1 MYLPRCAAYFMVKEP
16 TESTQWQNGAYN
28 LLEWDKGVA
37 DGIEYF
43 DIELTRLGSNGLL
56 YGAMNVACKNYSP
69 KSLKVYLEDVPT
81 GDDYFVVLLNS
92 SHGVVHTL
100 SPRFSIVNASDA
112 TTTASASATT
122 DTSLAT
128 FTISGSPDPTRDF
141 ATTFASEASTVLL
154 RIGRGHVLG
163 GVGVVVG
170 LVIGAALTLR
180 L

>member
-1 MYLPRCAAYFMVKEP
+1 AAYFMVKEP

-37 DGIEYF
+37 DGIEFF
-43 DIELTRLGSNGLL
+43 DVELTRLGSNGLL

-81 GDDYFVVLLNS
+81 GDDYFVLLINS
-92 SHGVVHTL
+92 THGVVHAL
-100 SPRFSIVNASDA
+100 SPRFSIVNAS
-112 TTTASASATT
+112 TTVSAST

-141 ATTFASEASTVLL
+141 ATTFASKASTVLL
-154 RIGRGHVLG
+154 R
-163 GVGVVVG
+163 
-170 LVIGAALTLR
+170 
-180 L
+180 